1 MRYGHST
8 MTGRWGQYHVVGES
22 RYHVHGDHYA
32 WKVVPHVHTITT
44 GEEIRCDQ
52 ALLVKR
58 QSFPTPSRMVEKS
71 GHALLQT
78 PRSGRSWARI
88 GSFKHFCASAS
99 GARPLEPPAPPAGSA
114 RSGSPSRA
122 PRSKVESGAARL
134 SWCWT
139 RAAGRE
145 RGGLA
150 QGEDLGKGGLRNA
163 GGKISKRDFSSV
175 VSPPHEAHLHSTP
188 HKHISIPRLTS
199 TSPLYASR
207 PRDHTRRRG
216 SGAGCPP
223 LRWVLGDPV
232 ERFLARMGGG
242 TAASFRC
249 RRMRVI
255 TASWVIAAMI
265 RSEPWRQNGQRLER
279 VREFHDDSSRQDFSG
294 VYHRS
299 GLVLFS
305 RVP

>member
-1 MRYGHST
+1 MLG
-8 MTGRWGQYHVVGES
+8 G
-22 RYHVHGDHYA
+22 
-32 WKVVPHVHTITT
+32 KF
-44 GEEIRCDQ
+44 
-52 ALLVKR
+52 
-58 QSFPTPSRMVEKS
+58 QSGTSV
-71 GHALLQT
+71 Q
-78 PRSGRSWARI
+78 W
-88 GSFKHFCASAS
+88 C
-99 GARPLEPPAPPAGSA
+99 RPL
-114 RSGSPSRA
+114 
-122 PRSKVESGAARL
+122 
-134 SWCWT
+134 T
-139 RAAGRE
+139 R
-145 RGGLA
+145 
-150 QGEDLGKGGLRNA
+150 
-163 GGKISKRDFSSV
+163 
-175 VSPPHEAHLHSTP
+175 
-188 HKHISIPRLTS
+188 HISIPRLTS
-199 TSPLYASR
+199 TSPLYAPR

-279 VREFHDDSSRQDFSG
+279 VREFHDDSSRQDLSG

-305 RVP
+305 RVPWQNKIFSTQISLELLSSPTTETAVCTSR